1 MSNDWINRESEILEL
16 EQKEFNENSGNVSY
30 WKIPQGATDI
40 TVDTTTPVKDSNF
53 PDKKELHIFVND
65 EEKIWTISRKSPM
78 YREVIH
84 ALKEGKTKFKVI
96 RIGSTASD
104 TRYDLVVA

>member
-1 MSNDWINRESEILEL
+1 MIDWINQESEQLEL

-30 WKIPQGATDI
+30 WKIPQGSTDI
-40 TVDTTTPVKDSNF
+40 VVDTTTPVKDSNF

-84 ALKEGKTKFKVI
+84 ALKDGKTRFKVI
-96 RIGSTASD
+96 RVGTDAKN
-104 TRYDLVVA
+104 TRYDLEVL

>member
-1 MSNDWINRESEILEL
+1 MSDWINQESEILEL

-40 TVDTTTPVKDSNF
+40 TVDTATPVKDSNF
-53 PDKKELHIFVND
+53 PDKKELHIFID
-65 EEKIWTISRKSPM
+65 GTEMIWTISRKSPM

-84 ALKEGKTKFKVI
+84 ALKDGKTKFKVI
-96 RIGSTASD
+96 RIGTTASD
-104 TRYDLVVA
+104 TRYDLVVL

>member
-1 MSNDWINRESEILEL
+1 MQDWINQEAEILEL

-40 TVDTTTPVKDSNF
+40 VVDTTTPVKDSNF

-84 ALKEGKTKFKVI
+84 ALKDGKTRFKVI
-96 RIGSTASD
+96 RVGTDAKN
-104 TRYDLVVA
+104 TRYDLEVL